1 MNGSAMRFV
10 AFCKIACR
18 TYVLSGRERSLARE
32 IKETNQMRAQTTPRI
47 NTRRG
52 FAQRCLGAVD
62 LAIEFATLG
71 EYGLEPLPEHRSC
84 RERSGRA
91 AGWEALATARSRG
104 CGGEV
109 TSLRCPRVR
118 LGDVA

>member
-1 MNGSAMRFV
+1 MRFV
-10 AFCKIACR
+10 VFCKIACR

-32 IKETNQMRAQTTPRI
+32 MKETNQMRAQATPRI
-47 NTRRG
+47 KARRG